1 MSDTNQKGD
10 IGEAAFVLA
19 ATIKGYWTAKMPQD
33 CPYDYI
39 LDCKDGKILRV
50 QVKYRSL
57 PESGSIKIKLVQ
69 ESFSNRQNYTTNN
82 IDAIGIFV
90 MEMNKVFLVPIKDVV
105 GVNEL
110 VMRCVPS
117 KNNQMKKVRMIEQYE
132 QW

>member
-19 ATIKGYWTAKMPQD
+19 ATIKRYWTAKMPQD

-39 LDCKDGKILRV
+39 LDRKDGKILRV
-50 QVKYRSL
+50 QIKYRTL

-69 ESFSNRQNYTTNN
+69 NSFSNRQNYTANN

-90 MEMNKVFLVPIKDVV
+90 MEMNKVFLVPVEDVV
-105 GVNEL
+105 DVNEL
-110 VMRCVPS
+110 TMRCVPS
-117 KNNQMKKVRMIEQYE
+117 RNNQKKKVRMIEQYE